1 MTASTSNHYGVMLL
15 RISLGIVILAHSAY
29 LKLVV
34 FTLPGTAQFF
44 TSIGLPGPL
53 AYIVFTIEVIC
64 GTALI
69 LGVYTRYAAL
79 ALIPI
84 TLGATW
90 AHFGAG
96 WLFSNEGGGWEYP
109 LFLTITLAVQALLGS
124 GTYAFRKS

>member
-1 MTASTSNHYGVMLL
+1 MTVNTSNHYGAMLL
-15 RISLGIVILAHSAY
+15 RISLGVVILAHSAY

-53 AYIVFTIEVIC
+53 AYIVFTVEVIA
-64 GTALI
+64 GVALI
-69 LGVYTRYAAL
+69 LGAYTRCAAL

-84 TLGATW
+84 GLGATW

-109 LFLTITLAVQALLGS
+109 LFLSIALAVQALLGN
-124 GTYAFRKS
+124 GAYALHKS